1 MENKHFRIGLAL
13 SGGGA
18 KGFAHIGAIKALHE
32 YGLEPDIVSGVSAG
46 SLVGA
51 LYCDGY
57 SPEEM
62 QDLFAAIKFLDFA
75 EIVMPKKSF
84 LTMHGFKSFLQKNIK
99 AKRFEDLKKPL
110 KIIATDM
117 DHGES
122 VIFESGENIAAKV
135 AASCSIPVLFPPQ
148 FINGVNYVDGGV
160 LKNFPVSPLKEICE
174 IVIGVNATPLVVKE
188 YKKTIIS
195 IAERSYGFMFKAN
208 SLQDV
213 QLCDLLIE
221 TKETYNYNLFDTQHI
236 SEIVDIGYNAACQAI
251 EASPDKQ
258 RILSYASQKYV
269 KD

>member
-51 LYCDGY
+51 FYCDGH

-62 QDLFAAIKFLDFA
+62 LEMFAAIKFLDFA

-84 LTMHGFKSFLQKNIK
+84 LTMHGFKSFLQKNIR

-110 KIIATDM
+110 KIIATDL

-122 VIFESGENIAAKV
+122 VIFESGENIPAKV

-160 LKNFPVSPLKEICE
+160 LKNFPVSPLKDICD

-208 SLQDV
+208 SFQDV

-221 TKETYNYNLFDTQHI
+221 TKETYNYNLFDTEHI
-236 SEIVDIGYNAACQAI
+236 SEIVDIGYNAACLAI

-258 RILSYASQKYV
+258 RILSYASQK
-269 KD
+269 